1 MLIPTSEYIARVE
14 CCQDFLKRSGLR
26 ALLAY
31 SDHRYAMGQGVEV
44 GHNIRYYA
52 GFRFPPEEIHEAPV
66 LLPYTRGVAIVVIP
80 SEGEP
85 ALVMS
90 RGDEGLVRKQ
100 TWIRDVRSGRE
111 RYLVAKRS
119 KGLAEMTRDVLQ
131 ERGISKGKIGI
142 AGVGVTWELYEALV
156 KAMPKSPFV
165 SCTEEVDRLRMIK
178 SENELKIMRKAAEI
192 AEAGVGALL
201 ETGKEGV
208 AEYEIHQAV
217 EKAMFDAGGDNP
229 WSVVVSGPRSQLFT
243 AFTSPD
249 YTQRRLRSGDWLRAD
264 IGSEFLGYHS
274 DVQPNTI
281 IGQPRQEQISLLETN
296 IKIMRGMFETTR
308 SGVSEGDLVQAG
320 VTASEGR
327 LRMWYIGHG
336 YGVGVD
342 PPFLTD
348 RSLHKRKDEAVILRP
363 NMVFCYEPAL
373 TMPGVGTAALEDEVI
388 VTDDGCEVITDCVG
402 HAERLCSKW
411 RSLGV

>member
-44 GHNIRYYA
+44 GHNIRYYV

-85 ALVMS
+85 ALVMC
-90 RGDEGLVRKQ
+90 RADEGLVRKQ

-111 RYLVAKRS
+111 RYLVAERS
-119 KGLAEMTRDVLQ
+119 KGLAEMAWDVLQ

-156 KAMPKSPFV
+156 KAMPKSRFV

-192 AEAGVGALL
+192 AEAGVEALL

-208 AEYEIHQAV
+208 AEYEVHQAV

-249 YTQRRLRSGDWLRAD
+249 YTQRRLRSGDWLR
-264 IGSEFLGYHS
+264 GH
-274 DVQPNTI
+274 
-281 IGQPRQEQISLLETN
+281 
-296 IKIMRGMFETTR
+296 
-308 SGVSEGDLVQAG
+308 
-320 VTASEGR
+320 R
-327 LRMWYIGHG
+327 L
-336 YGVGVD
+336 
-342 PPFLTD
+342 
-348 RSLHKRKDEAVILRP
+348 
-363 NMVFCYEPAL
+363 
-373 TMPGVGTAALEDEVI
+373 
-388 VTDDGCEVITDCVG
+388 
-402 HAERLCSKW
+402 
-411 RSLGV
+411 